1 MTEKKTKHKI
11 CIHCKKTISTK
22 QGAWVLIGTYNRP
35 SKPDHEGYFHFPCFV
50 DWFNES
56 VREKAF
62 GMIEQRSNIL
72 SLIGDPKLQK
82 LAANI
87 LQDTVGEKKVTNGTK
102 AKRTKGKKKN

>member
-1 MTEKKTKHKI
+1 
-11 CIHCKKTISTK
+11 
-22 QGAWVLIGTYNRP
+22 
-35 SKPDHEGYFHFPCFV
+35 
-50 DWFNES
+50 